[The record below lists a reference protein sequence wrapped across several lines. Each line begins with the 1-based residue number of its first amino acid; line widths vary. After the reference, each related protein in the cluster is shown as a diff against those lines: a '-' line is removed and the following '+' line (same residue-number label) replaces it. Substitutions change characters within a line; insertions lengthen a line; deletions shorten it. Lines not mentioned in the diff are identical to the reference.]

1 MVRLK
6 VKVDN
11 SNVNYFVK
19 TCLDLEPSVSYY
31 NDFKY
36 NKYRHNWRIEQEPPT
51 FENESS
57 EGGKITRYGQSFSY
71 WLGYHQNSEKVGDS
85 HYLVI
90 EYNPNKCVIYG
101 LLQQILEKFF
111 DNYDVIVSSLD
122 VAMDFEININ
132 RLIIDKYRKQVYK
145 LFDNGGDDKTHYLGK
160 GDGRV
165 KIYNKARELGIEGDL
180 TRYEISKKVGLSLKE
195 VIKPDYE
202 FKCEIPPL
210 SSMNSDVK
218 IEDSTLYCQ
227 YWAVVNGFPIEQL
240 SRRYK
245 DNVRKILETEC
256 QITFEKEKVSSAIRE
271 YFQGYKD
278 LLIKY

>member
-11 SNVNYFVK
+11 SSVNYFVK
-19 TCLDLEPSVSYY
+19 TYLDIEPSVSYY

-36 NKYRHNWRIEQEPPT
+36 NKYRHNWLIEQEPPT
-51 FENESS
+51 FENEGS
-57 EGGKITRYGQSFSY
+57 EGEKLTKFGQAFSY
-71 WLGYHQNSEKVGDS
+71 WLGYHQNSEKVGDN

-90 EYNPNKCVIYG
+90 EYNPNKCIIYG
-101 LLQQILEKFF
+101 LLQKILETFF
-111 DNYDVIVSSLD
+111 DNYEVIISSVD
-122 VAMDFEININ
+122 VAMDFGVNIN

-180 TRYEISKKVGLSLKE
+180 TRYEISKKIGLRLKD
-195 VIKPDYE
+195 VITSDYE
-202 FKCEIPPL
+202 FECEIPPL
-210 SSMNSDVK
+210 STINDDLT

-227 YWAVVNGFPIEQL
+227 YWAVVNGFPLDQL

-245 DNVRKILETEC
+245 DNVRKILKTTS
-256 QITFEKEKVSSAIRE
+256 QITFEQEKISSTIRQ
-271 YFQGYKD
+271 YFQGYKE